1 MTVLKGKSIF
11 RLSHF
16 LQIFLITFT
25 PTFVFSLLFLKLVF
39 LQPIMILGLVV
50 FSFGALKTHRLSK
63 TNKPRL
69 SGLRLVGNGPN
80 GTQVQ
85 YSEAL
90 EASGKYPRDYLSKE
104 FFANIQYSSRRSQP
118 VSRNNEIGLHRDWNR
133 DIQVSSYNVING
145 LRVTTDQP
153 NDYVRTCSIFGTS
166 QTFGEEVPDDLTC
179 ASFLQRILNSS
190 NLKIKVVNHSRS
202 ASTII
207 ERVQWFINNT
217 PMSPGDL
224 FVFIFG
230 SNDCGWNVV
239 KKGLYGSHSYG
250 KSPLL
255 RFFDRFLTG
264 VEFLKSVHLFLIKRH
279 NDHHSKIAL
288 IESVRAINSAS
299 NFADRQNVKI
309 LFLLQPVLYLSK
321 TNTAYEYFK
330 REQFSFYLKQQIEI
344 SYPKYEKF
352 VTSLDRGSSLT
363 TTFDDLMD
371 PVYLDWV
378 HVNARGHEI
387 LAKAIKSELDL
398 WELL

>member
-1 MTVLKGKSIF
+1 
-11 RLSHF
+11 
-16 LQIFLITFT
+16 
-25 PTFVFSLLFLKLVF
+25 
-39 LQPIMILGLVV
+39 
-50 FSFGALKTHRLSK
+50 
-63 TNKPRL
+63 
-69 SGLRLVGNGPN
+69 
-80 GTQVQ
+80 
-85 YSEAL
+85 
-90 EASGKYPRDYLSKE
+90 
-104 FFANIQYSSRRSQP
+104 
-118 VSRNNEIGLHRDWNR
+118 
-133 DIQVSSYNVING
+133 
-145 LRVTTDQP
+145 
-153 NDYVRTCSIFGTS
+153 
-166 QTFGEEVPDDLTC
+166 
-179 ASFLQRILNSS
+179 
-190 NLKIKVVNHSRS
+190 
-202 ASTII
+202 
-207 ERVQWFINNT
+207 
-217 PMSPGDL
+217 MSPGDL

-352 VTSLDRGSSLT
+352 ITSLDRGSSLT